1 MAKSF
6 KFKKSQK
13 MRVIVNGISIHTT
26 PKQIVWGIG
35 DFTKV
40 NIAVST
46 ALLALEAAKSDQ
58 SATVGLSGSWLGYQV
73 QIDML

>member
-13 MRVIVNGISIHTT
+13 IRVIINGVSVYTT

-40 NIAVST
+40 NVAVST
-46 ALLALEAAKSDQ
+46 ALLALEAAKTDQ
-58 SATVGLSGSWLGYQV
+58 AACCGLCGSWLGYQV
-73 QIDML
+73 QIDAL